1 MPPQSI
7 FQKKKKGLLIVVQ
20 TKGELREFM
29 APGSRALGPLLLQGE
44 KVVTDVQREQIYAES
59 DL

>member
-1 MPPQSI
+1 M
-7 FQKKKKGLLIVVQ
+7 VQ
-20 TKGELREFM
+20 TKGHLRGCM
-29 APGSRALGPLLLQGE
+29 APGGPLLQGE